1 MDYLMPSKQDKMPS
15 EQDIEFV
22 ESNIET
28 IDLAFHE
35 WVDKNLNI
43 STNSNKGWKKV
54 PVLWQGQERAFQV
67 KNEKELRDSV
77 GKLILPM
84 ITINR
89 ESISKNP
96 QFQGAMQAHFPPTS
110 EYKGDYKGG
119 SIAIARRIK
128 QDKTRDF
135 INNDFRKS
143 VLGKTKDDNNE
154 YTGRVKSKKIV
165 YEEVYIPIP
174 VHVTVMYTITLR
186 SEYQQQMNS
195 MVTPFITRI
204 GNINGF
210 TFGKDNNKYEG
221 FIEADFSDSTNRTN
235 LSEEERKFETKV
247 TVKVLG
253 YLIGDGPNNT
263 RPKVTVRENKVEVRI
278 SRERVIMDD
287 RRPWAKD
294 DGKYR
299 E

>member
-1 MDYLMPSKQDKMPS
+1 MPN

-22 ESNIET
+22 ESTIET
-28 IDLAFHE
+28 IDAAFYE
-35 WVDKNLNI
+35 WVNNNIDI
-43 STNSNKGWKKV
+43 STNSNKGFKKV
-54 PVLWQGQERAFQV
+54 PVVWQGQERAFQI
-67 KNEKELRDSV
+67 KNNKELRDSV

-89 ESISKNP
+89 DSITKDP
-96 QFQGAMQAHFPPTS
+96 QFKGGMQAHFPPTS
-110 EYKGDYKGG
+110 EYAGDYKGG

-128 QDKTRDF
+128 QTKTRDF
-135 INNDFRKS
+135 VNKDFRKS
-143 VLGKTKDDNNE
+143 IRGTTKDGNDE
-154 YTGRVKSKKIV
+154 YTGRRKSKKVI

-186 SEYQQQMNS
+186 TEYQQQMNT
-195 MVTPFITRI
+195 MVTPFITRV

-210 TFGKDNNKYEG
+210 TFSKDNNKYEG
-221 FIEADFSDSTNRTN
+221 FIQPEFSSSNNRTN

-253 YLIGDGPNNT
+253 YLVGDGPNNP
-263 RPKVTVRENKVEVRI
+263 RPKVTIRENKVEVRI
-278 SRERVIMDD
+278 SRERVIVGDT
-287 RRPWAKD
+287 RPWAKD